1 RRPVLFAQQ
10 DDVLHA
16 NHYSTLT
23 GYKTPV
29 YAYSRLQTECLRP
42 RAAEGESDMNG
53 SDLLLYSLMKQH
65 QTKLLR
71 EARGLHLARTV
82 TRTARS
88 AGGVADP
95 EAQRTALDPK
105 SIGVLRPGGGG
116 RARARGLDAVG
127 SLQARPAPLQLRRL
141 AARVG

>member
-1 RRPVLFAQQ
+1 
-10 DDVLHA
+10 
-16 NHYSTLT
+16 
-23 GYKTPV
+23 
-29 YAYSRLQTECLRP
+29 
-42 RAAEGESDMNG
+42 MNG

-116 RARARGLDAVG
+116 RARARGLDGVG
-127 SLQARPAPLQLRRL
+127 SLQQARPAPLQLRRL
-141 AARVG
+141 AARVGTSLVGVGKRLERLGE